1 MEEKAPVAYIDA
13 FGRLTIGLWYPDMN
27 YRDPEAYHP
36 YWEYKSTQQME
47 GDIPRVIVERN
58 TPDNMQWLA
67 DFYDKLSY
75 ENTYQKI
82 PVVSMFFSSG
92 MTCWIMLLYA
102 GWCIYIKKYKH
113 FSCVYIRIRALVDA
127 PAGSGS
133 IVIAIYIL
141 L

>member
-1 MEEKAPVAYIDA
+1 
-13 FGRLTIGLWYPDMN
+13 
-27 YRDPEAYHP
+27 
-36 YWEYKSTQQME
+36 
-47 GDIPRVIVERN
+47 
-58 TPDNMQWLA
+58 MQWLA

-113 FSCVYIRIRALVDA
+113 LVAFTFVFGLWLTLLLGPVVLYRYIY
-127 PAGSGS
+127 P
-133 IVIAIYIL
+133 IVISDAVFAGCVFSKIKGD
-141 L
+141 